1 MATIVCRFTYIEP
14 SAVGEHWYNIMGSTV
29 ISIRTISAT
38 AFTRVLRT
46 HGGMRRGKPR
56 LGEG

>member
-1 MATIVCRFTYIEP
+1 MPFSMAIIGSRFTYIEF

-38 AFTRVLRT
+38 AFTCVLRT
-46 HGGMRRGKPR
+46 SGDMRRG
-56 LGEG
+56 